1 MGQNGSRLDGNCVG
15 RTDCKRNVFLKFKCN
30 ELFSL
35 INPLSKLKENMIKH
49 LKFG

>member
-1 MGQNGSRLDGNCVG
+1 MGQSGGDWMEIVLA
-15 RTDCKRNVFLKFKCN
+15 RNVFLKFKCN

-35 INPLSKLKENMIKH
+35 INPLSKLKENMVKH